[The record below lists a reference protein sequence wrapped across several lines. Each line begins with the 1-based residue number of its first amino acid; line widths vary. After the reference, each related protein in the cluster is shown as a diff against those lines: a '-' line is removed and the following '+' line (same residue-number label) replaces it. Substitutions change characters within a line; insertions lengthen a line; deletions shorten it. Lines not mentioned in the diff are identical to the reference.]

1 MTGKKKD
8 AGPFETLRSL
18 RDDLVRKAKQEEASS
33 ASEQR
38 TGGNKPPAPSSMK
51 KAKKAPASPRNSTP
65 DGPEDEA
72 LLLHRMFAGVRP
84 LARPYERVSKQA
96 IERSTSVDN
105 LAQRGRE
112 VAAAEAEA
120 VHEHLRALVEG
131 KARFEVTDDGLR
143 VEGRRSDVPLDVLRR
158 LRRGLMPID
167 SRVDLHGLSASEAR
181 AQIETFLA
189 TMRARHERCV
199 LIIHGKGL
207 HSPSGAS
214 VLRGEITAWLS
225 QGQVSQHVAAF
236 ATADA
241 QDGGEGATYVLLRT

>member
-1 MTGKKKD
+1 MSGKKKKESS
-8 AGPFETLRSL
+8 PFETLRSM
-18 RDDLVRKAKQEEASS
+18 RDELVRKAKEDEA
-33 ASEQR
+33 AG
-38 TGGNKPPAPSSMK
+38 TAPKP
-51 KAKKAPASPRNSTP
+51 AKKAAVSSRDTRQ

-84 LARPYERVSKQA
+84 LERTHERVSSQA
-96 IERSTSVDN
+96 IERSSAVEH
-105 LAQRGRE
+105 LAHRGQE
-112 VAAAEAEA
+112 VAAAEADE
-120 VHEHLRALVEG
+120 VHEHLRSLVEG

-143 VEGRRSDVPLDVLRR
+143 VEGRRTDVPLDALRR

-167 SRVDLHGLSASEAR
+167 ARIDLHGLGVPEAR

-199 LIIHGKGL
+199 LIIHGKGM
-207 HSPSGAS
+207 HSPSRTS

-225 QGQVSQHVAAF
+225 QSAASQHVAAF

-241 QDGGEGATYVLLRT
+241 HDGGEGATYVLLRS